1 MPIGG
6 ASMSFDGIFTRAMV
20 SELNRELENGRIGK
34 VHQPFQHEIIL
45 TVRANRKNKRVLL
58 SAHPSYARLQ
68 IIEDSLSNPESAP
81 NFCMGLR
88 KKLEGAIIEGIRQ
101 LGNDRIVIFSFRNFD
116 ELGDQQQLE
125 LIVELM
131 GRHSNIFLVDK
142 ESKIIIDCLK
152 HVPFYQNSFRP
163 LHPGV
168 AYQLP
173 PHQDRSDLFALE
185 PEEIESTVAQFDP
198 ETPLRKALQ
207 QTFQG
212 LGSDSAQEI
221 AQYATAE
228 NHSVTAA
235 IQLFKERLKSVM
247 PTLTD
252 ESERKQ
258 HFTPFP
264 YESLIGEKQSF
275 ATLSQLLDAYYAE
288 KATRDRIHQVASDLL
303 QIVSTERKKNQLKL
317 QKLDQ
322 TLLETEKADVF
333 RIKGEILTAYLH
345 QFNKGQQEVV
355 LNNFYD
361 DEKPI
366 AITLNPSLT
375 PSQNAQ
381 KYFSKYQKLTTAVN
395 HVNEQIRQTHAENEY
410 LETIETQIQ
419 LSDPQDLEEIKDE
432 LSESGYLKRK
442 QSLKNKKKKVS
453 KPHRFRSTDGT
464 SILVGKN
471 NLQND
476 QLTLKTAKK
485 TDTWLHAKNIPG
497 SHVIIESNNP
507 SEETI
512 LEAANIA
519 AYYSKFQNSANVP
532 VDYVAVKQIRKPN
545 GAKPGFVIYEGQKT
559 VYVTPDKELIKSLK
573 AD

>member
-6 ASMSFDGIFTRAMV
+6 ASMSFDGVFTRAMV
-20 SELNRELENGRIGK
+20 NELNRELENGRIGK

-68 IIEDSLSNPESAP
+68 VIEDSLSNPDSAP
-81 NFCMGLR
+81 NFCMVLR
-88 KKLEGAIIEGIRQ
+88 KKLEGAIIEEIRQ

-125 LIVELM
+125 LIIELM
-131 GRHSNIFLVDK
+131 GRHSNIFLIDK
-142 ESKIIIDCLK
+142 ESRVIIDCLK

-168 AYQLP
+168 TYQLP

-185 PEEIESTVAQFDP
+185 PQEIENLVAQFDP
-198 ETPLRKALQ
+198 EVPLRNSLQ
-207 QTFQG
+207 KTFQG

-221 AQYATAE
+221 AHYATKEHAV
-228 NHSVTAA
+228 STG
-235 IQLFKERLKSVM
+235 IQLFKERLGAVA
-247 PTLTD
+247 PTLTN

-264 YESLIGEKQSF
+264 FETLTGEKQSF
-275 ATLSQLLDAYYAE
+275 ASLSQLLDAYYAE

-322 TLLETEKADVF
+322 TLLETEKADVY

-345 QFNKGQQEVV
+345 QFEKGQNEVV

-361 DEKPI
+361 DEQPI

-442 QSLKNKKKKVS
+442 QSLKHKKKKAS

-476 QLTLKTAKK
+476 QLTLKTSKK
-485 TDTWLHAKNIPG
+485 SDIWLHAKNIPG

-507 SEETI
+507 SEGTL
-512 LEAANIA
+512 LEAAKIA

-545 GAKPGFVIYEGQKT
+545 GAKPGFVIYEGQRT
-559 VYVTPDKELIKSLK
+559 VYVTPDKDLIRSLK